1 MNAVTVQPGN
11 GVRRGEWDEIL
22 EFADTVIRALTD
34 RMSAAQVRGDL
45 ETALQ
50 WGQVASSFIV
60 FGGTFGRLVSLELER
75 ATVAIGGT
83 LPRYEWTGVGK
94 EPQRILHVLTEAYE
108 LFGHTKLCRKW
119 IEVDSGSLRHDVVL
133 LAQYVDVPENLRR
146 TVESKGG
153 KLTRMDSTLPILE
166 RARRLREMAFA
177 GADVV
182 VLHVHPHD
190 LLPNVAFGIEG
201 GPPVIYVNHADHEFW
216 VGGAVADLVLD
227 IRESGQEWT
236 RWHRDIPR
244 TRILPVPLE
253 EDPLLQKGAE
263 EIAALRRETRDR
275 FGIGRD
281 EQVFLTIG
289 SARKY
294 EPMRGMSF
302 LEAAE
307 AILNRC
313 PKARMIA
320 VGPKPVGEWQA
331 VSQRTGGRLMPV
343 GNQSKLGRFH
353 AAADVYMEGMPAGSL
368 TALLEVCLAGVPC
381 VRSPARV
388 RPPHASD
395 GIALASVPQPVDV
408 PAYVNEAV
416 ALMQDES
423 MRRERRQRLQQRV
436 REVHCDAGWR
446 QQLEQV
452 LPSLPECHS
461 TYAQQKPRPIDREE
475 SEFKLD
481 YAYHDVT
488 RGRVGVMATLVSQ
501 AVRYSAEARRA
512 AASVLPGTIAECDRS
527 SAIERA
533 LFEAI
538 LPELK
543 AGIVARAEAGN
554 RPVLD
559 PAVVAKN
566 LMESA
571 AGDGRRC
578 AAWGL
583 AARML
588 MQSPRMAGN
597 LDFRKGFVKS
607 LPGSAALVRFV
618 KSRQK

>member
-1 MNAVTVQPGN
+1 MNAIAAKPDSA
-11 GVRRGEWDEIL
+11 VRPGEWDEIL
-22 EFADTVIRALTD
+22 ELADTVIRALLD
-34 RMSAAQVRGDL
+34 RMSAARSRGDL
-45 ETALQ
+45 EAALQ
-50 WGQVASSFIV
+50 WGHVASGFIV

-75 ATVAIGGT
+75 SAVAIGGA
-83 LPRYEWTGVGK
+83 LPRYDWKRNNGQPSRV
-94 EPQRILHVLTEAYE
+94 LHVLTEAYE

-119 IEVDSGSLRHDVVL
+119 IEVDSSATRHDVAL
-133 LAQYVDVPENLRR
+133 LAQEAEVPENLRR
-146 TVESKGG
+146 SVERKGG
-153 KLTRMDSTLPILE
+153 KLVRIDPALPMFE

-253 EDPLLQKGAE
+253 EDPVLLVGSEK
-263 EIAALRRETRDR
+263 IAALRHETRSR
-275 FGIGRD
+275 FGIRKD
-281 EQVFLTIG
+281 ELVFLTIG

-294 EPMRGMSF
+294 QPMRGMSF

-313 PKARMIA
+313 PQARMIA
-320 VGPKPVGEWQA
+320 VGPRPVGEWQA
-331 VSQRTGGRLMPV
+331 AAQRTGGRLMPV
-343 GNQSKLGRFH
+343 GNQSGLGRFH
-353 AAADVYMEGMPAGSL
+353 AAADVYLEGMPAGSL

-395 GIALASVPQPVDV
+395 GIALASVAQPVDV
-408 PAYVNEAV
+408 PAYVDEAV
-416 ALMQDES
+416 ALAKDES
-423 MRRERRQRLQQRV
+423 MRLERGQKLQRRV
-436 REVHCDAGWR
+436 REVHCEAGWR
-446 QQLEQV
+446 QQLDEV
-452 LPSLPECHS
+452 IPSLPKAHFL
-461 TYAQQKPRPIDREE
+461 YLGQKPRSIAQEE

-481 YAYHDVT
+481 YAYHEVT
-488 RGRVGVMATLVSQ
+488 RGRIGVMATLVSQ
-501 AVRYSAEARRA
+501 AVHFSAEARRIVEV
-512 AASVLPGTIAECDRS
+512 VLPKTGAKAATS
-527 SAIERA
+527 SGIEQI

-538 LPELK
+538 LPELNAK
-543 AGIVARAEAGN
+543 VAGRKIGDGH
-554 RPVLD
+554 LID
-559 PAVVAKN
+559 
-566 LMESA
+566 SA
-571 AGDGRRC
+571 ALAKELMVLAARDGRRG
-578 AAWGL
+578 AAWQL
-583 AARML
+583 AIQML
-588 MQSPRMAGN
+588 IQSPRMAGN

-607 LPGSAALVRFV
+607 LPGSAALVQFV